1 MLNPAILVLPT
12 SLLLSLFFTVAV
24 RKVAIRYGFVA
35 QPQQDRWHKTPTALL
50 GGVGMFLA
58 FFLPLLFFVG
68 EDPTLLLILTGS
80 LLICGMGLIDDFFH
94 IQPYTK
100 LIGQI
105 VITCLFVAGGQF
117 LELFDWSIMS
127 LALILVWIVG
137 VTNAFNL
144 LDNMDGLSAGTACIA
159 AFCLML
165 AGLSTGNSLIVLACA
180 GMVGATLGFLWFN
193 FYPAKIFMGDSGSL
207 FLGFTLATLSI
218 TGQWGNVTNVLF
230 ALLIPVLVLA
240 VPIFDTIF
248 VSLVRFF

>member
-1 MLNPAILVLPT
+1 
-12 SLLLSLFFTVAV
+12 
-24 RKVAIRYGFVA
+24 
-35 QPQQDRWHKTPTALL
+35 
-50 GGVGMFLA
+50 MFLA
-58 FFLPLLFFVG
+58 FFLPLLFFV
-68 EDPTLLLILTGS
+68 EENPALFLILAGS
-80 LLICGMGLIDDFFH
+80 FLICSMGLLDDFLH

-105 VITCLFVAGGQF
+105 VIGCLFIAGGQF
-117 LELFDWSIMS
+117 LGLFDWSIIN

-159 AFCLML
+159 ALCLML

-207 FLGFTLATLSI
+207 FLGFTLATLSV
-218 TGQWGNVTNVLF
+218 TGQWGSVTIE
-230 ALLIPVLVLA
+230 ALSLIH
-240 VPIFDTIF
+240 I
-248 VSLVRFF
+248 